1 MVLEGKLDDLLAE
14 SVRDAFAGKKT
25 ATLVSR
31 GSALLK
37 YLLWHRKQTGYAGLP
52 LREYLAY
59 QYVKQLESTGAP
71 TAPGTFISAVNFG
84 LYTLGME
91 GAAEVTKSAR
101 IVGVVFACN
110 KRKRPK
116 EQSRVLEVDEVKS
129 LEYQGLKSLCNFDR
143 YASLFF
149 VNQLYTRSRYT
160 ALCLASCVIADLD
173 SEFHGFIE
181 SQTLHAKI
189 RADAPKANSLLP
201 LVAPAVGVSGTLW
214 GKAFLDERARQ
225 GLDKFSYLLPTPGVS
240 GDWIDE
246 PLGVGAAGKWL
257 RDLLL
262 NSGHREVS
270 TVGTHSLKATC
281 LSWAAKWGSPIE
293 IRSLLGYHV
302 AREITTTL
310 TYSRDAQSSP
320 LRELIVIITAIAKG
334 EFFPDDSRS
343 GRIVGDAKKRRDPK
357 DPSIVTL
364 RRTVDIPCLSDPY
377 DPLNIRLPSSPDS
390 SSTSS
395 SSSSESSEASSIDNE
410 ELDLIAKPRVTDE
423 SFEGKVAYVHKTSAV
438 LHCRLDDHTRLK
450 CGRMLTVTYSKI
462 KWIDTSRILRCAQCF
477 RS

>member
-59 QYVKQLESTGAP
+59 QYVKHLESTGAP
-71 TAPGTFISAVNFG
+71 TAPSTFISAVNFG
-84 LYTLGME
+84 LFTLGME

-116 EQSRVLEVDEVKS
+116 VQSRHLKVDEVKS
-129 LEYQGLKSLCNFDR
+129 LEYQGMKSLCNFDR

-149 VNQLYTRSRYT
+149 LNQLYARSRYT
-160 ALCLASCVIADLD
+160 ALCLASCVIPDFD

-181 SQTLHAKI
+181 SQTVHAKI

-214 GKAFLDERARQ
+214 GKAFIDERAKQ
-225 GLDKFSYLLPTPGVS
+225 GLDKLTYLLPTPGVS
-240 GDWIDE
+240 GNWINE

-262 NSGHREVS
+262 NSGHKEVG

-320 LRELIVIITAIAKG
+320 LRELVVVITAIAKG

-343 GRIVGDAKKRRDPK
+343 GRIVTGAVKKHRDSK
-357 DPSIVTL
+357 DDSSSTG
-364 RRTVDIPCLSDPY
+364 RTSVIPCNSDPY
-377 DPLNIRLPSSPDS
+377 ELLDNPPSDPDS
-390 SSTSS
+390 SSANSS
-395 SSSSESSEASSIDNE
+395 SSSDVSDATSIDEE
-410 ELDLIAKPRVTDE
+410 ELGLISRPCVTDE
-423 SFEGKVAYVHKTSAV
+423 SFGDRVAYVHKTSAV
-438 LHCRLDDHTRLK
+438 LHCRLHDHTRLK
-450 CGRMLTVTYSKI
+450 CGRMLAVTYSKI
-462 KWIDTSRILRCAQCF
+462 KWTDTFRILRCAQCF